1 MTLNNLFPLRHLL
14 LSHSC
19 PVRQVPNRCL
29 SDESYGAMSYTAIAG
44 KTAIRSTASIRS
56 AYQSQST

>member
-1 MTLNNLFPLRHLL
+1 MNIKQLISTAALATLAF
-14 LSHSC
+14 
-19 PVRQVPNRCL
+19 VPGQTSANRCL
-29 SDESYGAMSYTAIAG
+29 SDESYGAMSYIAIAG